1 MDELLRLVS
10 LGSKDGGG
18 GGGAAASGL
27 VKLTKTDLLVK
38 DLLLER
44 LTLLRRVGLR
54 WFDDLTLCGA
64 ERRGSV
70 GGSERER
77 RLRQALGLRS
87 VVLLV
92 CDDALVEALAELVV
106 ALPCEGRSLCVSTA
120 SMKARR
126 WSFGKRLGSLKCVL
140 ALAQCSCHMPL
151 CTSLALWKA
160 FTFAARAGW
169 SMGC

>member
-18 GGGAAASGL
+18 GGGAAATGL

-70 GGSERER
+70 GGSERES

-87 VVLLV
+87 VVLRH
-92 CDDALVEALAELVV
+92 V
-106 ALPCEGRSLCVSTA
+106 ACESSLCGPISCL
-120 SMKARR
+120 R
-126 WSFGKRLGSLKCVL
+126 WATV
-140 ALAQCSCHMPL
+140 
-151 CTSLALWKA
+151 
-160 FTFAARAGW
+160 
-169 SMGC
+169 